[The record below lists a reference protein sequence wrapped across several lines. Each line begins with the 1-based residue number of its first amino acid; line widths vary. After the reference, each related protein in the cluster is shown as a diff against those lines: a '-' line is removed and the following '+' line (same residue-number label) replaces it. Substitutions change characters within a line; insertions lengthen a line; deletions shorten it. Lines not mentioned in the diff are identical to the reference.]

1 MKGIKESPRDK
12 ALMIFIYF
20 FLIVCFVLILYPL
33 IYVISASFSDPKA
46 VVGGEVWFLP
56 VRPTLMGYKA
66 VFNNKQIVTGFLN
79 SFIYMFAGTAVSL
92 VMTIL
97 AAFPLTRKEL
107 YGRNVLMGI
116 FTFTMI
122 FSGGLV
128 PFFLLVNKLHMYDT
142 RWAMIIPSAL
152 SIWNVIL
159 ARTFIQSTIPDDIY
173 EAAQIDGCSD
183 IGFLVRMVL
192 PLSKPIL
199 AVLGLYYAVGQWN
212 SYFNALIFLQTPD
225 LYPLQIV
232 LRNILVLNNMDL
244 TMVKNFDAL
253 QRKQGLIDL
262 LKYSV
267 IVVATV
273 PVMCIYPLVQ
283 KHFVKGV
290 MIGSIKG

>member
-1 MKGIKESPRDK
+1 
-12 ALMIFIYF
+12 
-20 FLIVCFVLILYPL
+20 
-33 IYVISASFSDPKA
+33 
-46 VVGGEVWFLP
+46 
-56 VRPTLMGYKA
+56 MGYKA
-66 VFNNKQIVTGFLN
+66 VFNNGQIVTGFLN
-79 SFIYMFAGTAVSL
+79 SFIYMIGGTAFSL
-92 VMTIL
+92 VMTL
-97 AAFPLTRKEL
+97 MAAFPLTRKKL
-107 YGRNVLMGI
+107 YGRNIFMGI
-116 FTFTMI
+116 FTFTML

-159 ARTFIQSTIPDDIY
+159 ARTFIQSSIPDELY

-183 IGFLVRMVL
+183 IGYMIKIIL
-192 PLSKPIL
+192 PLSSPII

-212 SYFNALIFLQTPD
+212 SYFNALIFLQTPN

-232 LRNILVLNNMDL
+232 LRNILVLNNIDL

-273 PVMCIYPLVQ
+273 PVMCIYPFVQ
-283 KHFVKGV
+283 KYFVKGV